1 MGNIFIEL
9 ITAAGVMPIISLSL
23 PDQMVKAMD
32 EIQDSVG
39 FAGRSELVRAAIRLL
54 LEDTRDKSA
63 LVGRTNAVVVVSHAS
78 VDEEP
83 VTRLKH
89 AYGDIVKTH
98 IHCRVS
104 DEDCIE
110 VFVLAGEGR
119 QISAMAKGFE
129 RERKIKS
136 VKLLRV

>member
-1 MGNIFIEL
+1 
-9 ITAAGVMPIISLSL
+9 MPIISLSL
-23 PDQMVKAMD
+23 PDQMVKSMD
-32 EIQDSVG
+32 EIQESVG

-54 LEDTRDKSA
+54 LEDTRDKNA
-63 LVGRTNAVVVVSHAS
+63 LAGKTNAVVVIGHAS

-98 IHCRVS
+98 IHSRIS
-104 DEDCIE
+104 QEDCVE
-110 VFVLAGEGR
+110 VFLLAGEGR

-129 RERKIKS
+129 SEKKIKS
-136 VKLLRV
+136 VRLVRI

>member
-1 MGNIFIEL
+1 
-9 ITAAGVMPIISLSL
+9 MPIVSLSL

-39 FAGRSELVRAAIRLL
+39 FAGRSELVWAAFRLL
-54 LEDTRDKSA
+54 LEDTRDKDA
-63 LVGRTNAVVVVSHAS
+63 LTGKTNAVVVIGHAS
-78 VDEEP
+78 EDEEP

-98 IHCRVS
+98 IHARVS
-104 DEDCIE
+104 QEDCVE
-110 VFVLAGEGR
+110 VFLLAGEGR

-129 RERKIKS
+129 SEKKIKS
-136 VKLLRV
+136 VKLVRI

>member
-1 MGNIFIEL
+1 
-9 ITAAGVMPIISLSL
+9 MPIVSLSL

-54 LEDTRDKSA
+54 LEDTKDKNT
-63 LVGRTNAVVVVSHAS
+63 LTGRTNAVVVVGHAS

-89 AYGDIVKTH
+89 SYGDIVRTH
-98 IHCRVS
+98 IHCKVS
-104 DEDCIE
+104 QDDCIE
-110 VFVLAGEGR
+110 VFVLAGEGK
-119 QISAMAKGFE
+119 QIAAMAKGFE

>member
-1 MGNIFIEL
+1 ML
-9 ITAAGVMPIISLSL
+9 ICSRGWMPIVSISL
-23 PDQMVKAMD
+23 PEQMLKSMD
-32 EIQDSVG
+32 EIQSAVG
-39 FAGRSELVRAAIRLL
+39 FAGRSELLRAAIRLL
-54 LEDTRDKSA
+54 LEDTRDKNEMTGKS
-63 LVGRTNAVVVVSHAS
+63 NAVVVIGHAS

-98 IHCRVS
+98 IHTRVS
-104 DEDCIE
+104 QEDCIE
-110 VFVLAGEGR
+110 VFILAGEGK
-119 QISAMAKGFE
+119 QITAMAKGFE

>member
-1 MGNIFIEL
+1 
-9 ITAAGVMPIISLSL
+9 MPIVSLSL

-54 LEDTRDKSA
+54 LEDTRDKDEIAGSS
-63 LVGRTNAVVVVSHAS
+63 NAVVVVSHAS
-78 VDEEP
+78 VDEDP

-89 AYGDIVKTH
+89 SYGDIVRTH
-98 IHCRVS
+98 IHCRIS
-104 DEDCIE
+104 AEDCIE
-110 VFVLAGEGR
+110 VFVLSGEGR
-119 QISAMAKGFE
+119 QISAMSKGFE
-129 RERKIKS
+129 REKKIKS

>member
-1 MGNIFIEL
+1 
-9 ITAAGVMPIISLSL
+9 MPIVSLSL

-32 EIQDSVG
+32 EIQESVG

-54 LEDTRDKSA
+54 LQDTHDKNA
-63 LVGRTNAVVVVSHAS
+63 LAGKSNAVVVVAHAS

-98 IHCRVS
+98 IHTRIS
-104 DEDCIE
+104 QEDCIE
-110 VFVLAGEGR
+110 VFVLAGEGK

-129 RERKIKS
+129 RERKIKT
-136 VKLLRV
+136 VRLLRV

>member
-1 MGNIFIEL
+1 
-9 ITAAGVMPIISLSL
+9 MPVVSLSL

-32 EIQDSVG
+32 EIQESVG

-54 LEDTRDKSA
+54 LEDTRDKTA
-63 LVGRTNAVVVVSHAS
+63 MTGRANAVVVVGHAS

-89 AYGDIVKTH
+89 GFGDIVKTH
-98 IHCRVS
+98 VHCRVS
-104 DEDCIE
+104 DQDCIE
-110 VFVLAGEGR
+110 VFVLTGDGR
-119 QISAMAKGFE
+119 QIAAMAKGFE
-129 RERKIKS
+129 RERKIKT

>member
-1 MGNIFIEL
+1 
-9 ITAAGVMPIISLSL
+9 MPIISLSL
-23 PDQMVKAMD
+23 PDQMVRAMD

-54 LEDTRDKSA
+54 LEDTKERRA
-63 LVGRTNAVVVVSHAS
+63 LSGRSNAVVVVGHAS

-89 AYGDIVKTH
+89 SYGDIVKTH

-104 DEDCIE
+104 QEDCIE
-110 VFVLAGEGR
+110 VFVLAGEGK
-119 QISAMAKGFE
+119 QIGAMANEFE
-129 RERKIKS
+129 RERKIRS

>member
-1 MGNIFIEL
+1 
-9 ITAAGVMPIISLSL
+9 MPIVSLSL
-23 PDQMVKAMD
+23 PDRMVEAMD
-32 EIQDSVG
+32 EIQQSVG

-54 LEDTRDKSA
+54 LEDTRDKNA
-63 LVGRTNAVVVVSHAS
+63 LTGRSNAVVVVGHAS

-89 AYGDIVKTH
+89 AFGDIVKTH
-98 IHCRVS
+98 IHTRIS
-104 DEDCIE
+104 REDCIE
-110 VFVLAGEGR
+110 VFVLAGEGK
-119 QISAMAKGFE
+119 QISAMARGFE